1 MGDEKVIEFS
11 KSLWKVGIETKYTW
25 TYYGVWQKK
34 DNNDLND
41 VVNAISGIVK
51 NLRRQGFDIIK
62 IEIQPTEISEIWE
75 EPKEDPRD

>member
-1 MGDEKVIEFS
+1 MEREKVIEFS

-25 TYYGVWQKK
+25 TYYGVWSEK
-34 DNNDLND
+34 DDNDLDN

-62 IEIQPTEISEIWE
+62 IEIQPTYISEIWE